1 MTFTRLVSCVRCFGP
16 QHPLA
21 RLRDM
26 FSISG
31 KAFEWFSSYLSDR
44 FLSVSV
50 NGRVSSQKTLHYGV
64 LQSFVLD
71 SILFTL
77 CTQPLSDIISQSRC
91 DHHKFADDTQFHHST
106 TSSDFHTLIHS
117 IERCVDSVG
126 RWMTC
131 NRLKL
136 NNDKT
141 EALVVRSRRTLSLVS
156 QDNDLRVGSHDISF
170 KSHVKSLGGYIH

>member
-1 MTFTRLVSCVRCFGP
+1 MSILTSLNLPAAFDTLDRSIL
-16 QHPLA
+16 LA
-21 RLRDM
+21 RLQDM
-26 FSISG
+26 FGISG
-31 KAFEWFSSYLSDR
+31 EAFEWFSPYLSDR
-44 FLSVSV
+44 FQSVSV
-50 NGRVSSQKTLHYGV
+50 NSRVSSQKKLHYEVPQG
-64 LQSFVLD
+64 FVFGP
-71 SILFTL
+71 IPFTL
-77 CTQPLSDIISQSRC
+77 YTLLSDIISQSRC

-141 EALVVRSRRTLSLVS
+141 EALVV
-156 QDNDLRVGSHDISF
+156 
-170 KSHVKSLGGYIH
+170 